1 MPGHS
6 GKGLDVFAKTGD
18 KAQNTHSGGS
28 MFFPSLAHAMGA
40 APAGGEAGG
49 SPLTAF
55 LPLILMFAIFY
66 FLLIRPQQKKA
77 KTHREFLANLKRGD
91 YILTGGGIYGRI
103 TEAHGDR
110 LSVEIAK
117 DLVIEIN
124 RGYVAAQGDPNATAK
139 AEPKGKDK
147 SKD

>member
-1 MPGHS
+1 
-6 GKGLDVFAKTGD
+6 
-18 KAQNTHSGGS
+18 
-28 MFFPSLAHAMGA
+28 MFFSSLAHAMGA

-77 KTHREFLANLKRGD
+77 KLHREFLANLKRGD

-103 TEAHGDR
+103 TEARGDR
-110 LSVEIAK
+110 LTGEIGK
-117 DLVIEIN
+117 DLGIGIN
-124 RGYVAAQGDPNATAK
+124 RSYVAAPGDATATK
-139 AEPKGKDK
+139 AEPKAKDK
-147 SKD
+147 SKDKE